1 MKFILILLFL
11 LNISQNDTKEKYL
24 LVKLNTNKA
33 ELNSK
38 VISPG
43 RRSKLKTEKEKKKN
57 LFYADGQKQFYIEMK
72 CRGSNLNFTNI

>member
-1 MKFILILLFL
+1 MKFILILLFIL
-11 LNISQNDTKEKYL
+11 KMSQNETKEKYL
-24 LVKLNTNKA
+24 LVKLNANKA

-43 RRSKLKTEKEKKKN
+43 QRSKLKSEIEKKI

-72 CRGSNLNFTNI
+72 C